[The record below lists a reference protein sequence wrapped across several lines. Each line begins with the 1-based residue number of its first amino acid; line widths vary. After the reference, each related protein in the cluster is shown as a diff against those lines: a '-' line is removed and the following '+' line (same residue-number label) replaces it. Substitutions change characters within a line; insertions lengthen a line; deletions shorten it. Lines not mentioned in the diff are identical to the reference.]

1 VILAGVATSIGA
13 NWDALDLDIESVKEV
28 GEGSVI
34 GVLHADGKRKGGAL
48 ENYGAVH
55 IFDVSNGKIT
65 RFREFVA

>member
-1 VILAGVATSIGA
+1 VIYAGIVTSVRNRLIRRPSGCESSDETV
-13 NWDALDLDIESVKEV
+13 DAD
-28 GEGSVI
+28 
-34 GVLHADGKRKGGAL
+34 VLHADGKRKGGAL